1 MVSKPSLRQN
11 LLTSVFVLFV
21 TLLPYMA
28 CAIPFHLTLVSSQC
42 CLLPYSLLSQIPS
55 LVSSSLLPLVLCSCL
70 WIPPFRAP
78 RVSPSCWFLWHLWL
92 SASSWACRKSWL
104 VFCSMSIWPVSSTG
118 MLPRWS
124 ALQQWGASDVK
135 T

>member
-70 WIPPFRAP
+70 CEPLLLISLALVTQCKLMSLQKVLA
-78 RVSPSCWFLWHLWL
+78 RVLLNVYLTCQQHRH
-92 SASSWACRKSWL
+92 AS
-104 VFCSMSIWPVSSTG
+104 
-118 MLPRWS
+118 
-124 ALQQWGASDVK
+124 
-135 T
+135 